1 VSSAFAPSVLLA
13 ALALGSL
20 SPGRALAQNAETA
33 TAPQSPATALLAVEV
48 VVVCD
53 GDDANAPAIDEALAR
68 SLRQVGGFTRVVVSA
83 LSLSELRLAVGCVGE
98 GAVCLERLARTLGA
112 SALVVRRLRTGA
124 AGTTLSLIYRDRA
137 SDDAPL
143 TASRTDAPEHL
154 ASQANALVR
163 ALYGVEEP
171 APRPRSGVRLVSWL
185 TLGSGAAL
193 LLGGALLAASSS
205 WGEHTT
211 LAADTLSELE
221 RIESSYAAAR
231 TRALLGNILLGTGAL
246 VLGVGGAL
254 LAVDLLQRNPTP
266 GADHLD
272 LALSPSLHGVMLML
286 RHTSRSFL

>member
-1 VSSAFAPSVLLA
+1 MSSAFAPPLLLA
-13 ALALGSL
+13 ALAFGAL
-20 SPGRALAQNAETA
+20 SPGRALAQDAEAVTA
-33 TAPQSPATALLAVEV
+33 RQPPATALLAVEV

-53 GDDANAPAIDEALAR
+53 GDAANAQAIDEALAR
-68 SLRQVGGFTRVVVSA
+68 SLREIGGFTRVVYSA

-98 GAVCLERLARTLGA
+98 GAVCLQRLARTLGA
-112 SALVVRRLRTGA
+112 SALVVRRLRTA
-124 AGTTLSLIYRDRA
+124 SAGTTLSLIYRDST

-154 ASQANALVR
+154 ASQASALVR
-163 ALYGVEEP
+163 ALYGVDEP
-171 APRPRSGVRLVSWL
+171 AHRPPSGVRLVSWL

-193 LLGGALLAASSS
+193 LVGGALLAASSG

-211 LAADTLSELE
+211 LEADTLSELE
-221 RIESSYAAAR
+221 RIERSYAAAR

-254 LAVDLLQRNPTP
+254 LAVDLLQRSPTP
-266 GADHLD
+266 SADHLD
-272 LALSPSLHGVMLML
+272 LALSPSLHGVMLTL